1 MNIRDACV
9 RARELIV
16 DAMIRR
22 LPPLKN
28 AKLSEHLGECHLC
41 RAEFIEMRNELTL
54 LTQPRP
60 PGGGWTRR

>member
-1 MNIRDACV
+1 MKNECV

-28 AKLSEHLGECHLC
+28 AALSEHLGECHPC
-41 RAEFIEMRNELTL
+41 RAEFIEMRNEMIL
-54 LTQPRP
+54 LTQPRAA
-60 PGGGWTRR
+60 GGSWDI